1 VRTRKN
7 PPDPGV
13 LEIYQQFIN
22 ESVGHFGRP
31 NHIFASPKPKE
42 VRGLDMRNESMI
54 TMQTEHLP
62 PHAQLP
68 RDPNLLNTKLANIST
83 LVSSLNAAVEDLE
96 ALDLTKMDEQF
107 DFYHEVERFEIKL
120 IKSALIITGG
130 SQIKAARLLKLNAT
144 TLNAK
149 IKTFKLATK

>member
-1 VRTRKN
+1 
-7 PPDPGV
+7 
-13 LEIYQQFIN
+13 
-22 ESVGHFGRP
+22 
-31 NHIFASPKPKE
+31 
-42 VRGLDMRNESMI
+42 MI

-120 IKSALIITGG
+120 IKSALRITGG